1 MRAMADLLETIIT
14 LFLVFILLAGSAIG
28 MVVIFIQCIYYM
40 QDEDDK

>member
-1 MRAMADLLETIIT
+1 MADLLETIIT
-14 LFLVFILLAGSAIG
+14 LLLVFILLAGSVIG

>member
-1 MRAMADLLETIIT
+1 MADLLETIIT
-14 LFLVFILLAGSAIG
+14 LLLVFVLLAGSVIG